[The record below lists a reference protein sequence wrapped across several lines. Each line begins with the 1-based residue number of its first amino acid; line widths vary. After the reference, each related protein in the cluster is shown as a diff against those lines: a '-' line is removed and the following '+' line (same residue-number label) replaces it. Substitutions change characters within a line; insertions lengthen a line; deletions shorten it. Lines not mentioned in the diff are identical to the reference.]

1 MIDQILIDILASD
14 RIFKEGFSNN
24 QRIGSSESFEE
35 HFSQELIKMG
45 FTDYTDEWLLFRV
58 DRNTKTFCDYDSK
71 GEANAYIKQ
80 FKDLLEVDPF
90 TTVKMLKP
98 DMGFIEQP
106 LSSKRQ
112 PDVLIWWTGKDGHRK
127 YLLVDIKTGGGLFP
141 KVNDRL
147 VHRDH
152 LIIFNSRNAKV
163 KDKPTTITFARDIF
177 DDEDYQKAEND
188 RQVFEE
194 WKKDTVSDTNRT
206 IRFNPRA
213 RVEICRLANDWFNED
228 REKREQQAI
237 DFIRRKL

>member
-1 MIDQILIDILASD
+1 VIDQILIDILASN

-112 PDVLIWWTGKDGHRK
+112 PCPDMVDGQGRAQEIPVSGHQ
-127 YLLVDIKTGGGLFP
+127 
-141 KVNDRL
+141 DR
-147 VHRDH
+147 RG
-152 LIIFNSRNAKV
+152 
-163 KDKPTTITFARDIF
+163 TISKG
-177 DDEDYQKAEND
+177 Q
-188 RQVFEE
+188 
-194 WKKDTVSDTNRT
+194 
-206 IRFNPRA
+206 
-213 RVEICRLANDWFNED
+213 
-228 REKREQQAI
+228 
-237 DFIRRKL
+237 